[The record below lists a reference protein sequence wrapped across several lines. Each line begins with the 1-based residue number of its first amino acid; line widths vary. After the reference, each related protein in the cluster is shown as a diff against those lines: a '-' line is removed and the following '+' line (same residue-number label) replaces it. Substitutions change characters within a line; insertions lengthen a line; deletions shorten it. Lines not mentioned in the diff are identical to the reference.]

1 MSHAMSSCTF
11 YLIKGVPAIASGSLV
26 ASSLLFIWSS
36 ARLNISPGDFSRFNF
51 FWRSLPWRLTNAA
64 MAVPTV
70 YALYADEFVL
80 CPDSAFVTHGVG
92 TALALLSSWLFF
104 CAAIE
109 VRQLRHH

>member
-1 MSHAMSSCTF
+1 
-11 YLIKGVPAIASGSLV
+11 
-26 ASSLLFIWSS
+26 
-36 ARLNISPGDFSRFNF
+36 
-51 FWRSLPWRLTNAA
+51 

-109 VRQLRHH
+109 VRQLRHHQDHSRVVFTPFPPATRRVFVSTR

>member
-1 MSHAMSSCTF
+1 
-11 YLIKGVPAIASGSLV
+11 
-26 ASSLLFIWSS
+26 
-36 ARLNISPGDFSRFNF
+36 
-51 FWRSLPWRLTNAA
+51 